1 MNKSALLVWGGWP
14 GHSPKECA
22 ELFGPWLDQQGYNVT
37 ISDNLDSY
45 LNVDYLKSM
54 DLIVPIWTQG
64 DLPRQHTTN
73 LLEAINSGVGI
84 AGWHGCMGDSFRTNV
99 EYQFMVG
106 GQWVAHP
113 GNVTENDDGVVY
125 DPFIRYKVEISPKK
139 DLITDGLSDFYMET
153 EQYYMHVDP
162 SNEVLATTT
171 FSGEQ
176 ELSSKFPYKCYWIK
190 DCIMPVVWKRRWG
203 NGKVFFSSLGHKLED
218 FQVPEAMA
226 ITQRGLLWASR

>member
-139 DLITDGLSDFYMET
+139 DLNQTG
-153 EQYYMHVDP
+153 
-162 SNEVLATTT
+162 
-171 FSGEQ
+171 
-176 ELSSKFPYKCYWIK
+176 
-190 DCIMPVVWKRRWG
+190 
-203 NGKVFFSSLGHKLED
+203 
-218 FQVPEAMA
+218 
-226 ITQRGLLWASR
+226 

>member
-171 FSGEQ
+171 FNGEQ

-190 DCIMPVVWKRRWG
+190 DCVMPVVWKRRWG
-203 NGKVFFSSLGHKLED
+203 NGKVFLSSLGHKLED
-218 FQVPEAMA
+218 IQVPEARA
-226 ITQRGLLWASR
+226 ITQRGL

>member
-1 MNKSALLVWGGWP
+1 MNKSALLVWGGWT

-84 AGWHGCMGDSFRTNV
+84 AGWHG
-99 EYQFMVG
+99 
-106 GQWVAHP
+106 
-113 GNVTENDDGVVY
+113 
-125 DPFIRYKVEISPKK
+125 
-139 DLITDGLSDFYMET
+139 
-153 EQYYMHVDP
+153 
-162 SNEVLATTT
+162 
-171 FSGEQ
+171 
-176 ELSSKFPYKCYWIK
+176 
-190 DCIMPVVWKRRWG
+190 
-203 NGKVFFSSLGHKLED
+203 
-218 FQVPEAMA
+218 
-226 ITQRGLLWASR
+226 

>member
-171 FSGEQ
+171 FNGEQ

-190 DCIMPVVWKRRWG
+190 DCVMPVVWKRRWG

-218 FQVPEAMA
+218 FQVPEAMILC
-226 ITQRGLLWASR
+226 ITNKENKY